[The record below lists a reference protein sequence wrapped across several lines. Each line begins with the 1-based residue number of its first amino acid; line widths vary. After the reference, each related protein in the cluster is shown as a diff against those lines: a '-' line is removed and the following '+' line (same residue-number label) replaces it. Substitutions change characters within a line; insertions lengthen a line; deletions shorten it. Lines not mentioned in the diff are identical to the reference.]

1 MIDERTK
8 QAFQRASTNGDFVEW
23 LNTERAKQLGN
34 LVAQTEPAL
43 IYRTQG
49 RVKALEDLLQL
60 LAASRKA

>member
-8 QAFQRASTNGDFVEW
+8 QAFQRVSTNGDFVEW
-23 LNTERAKQLGN
+23 LNAERTKQLGN

-49 RVKALEDLLQL
+49 RVKAVEEILQL
-60 LAASRKA
+60 MTAARSL